1 MISADLRKW
10 LFPEGVNIEKAKL
23 VRTSLGLYVH
33 LFLSLLHLF
42 DFHFKCHLVPCWQSM
57 EIYLSFLL
65 VQFSVRLSQKPT
77 TFLILQTV
85 ACHFLYAIFLY
96 KHSHTLVFQH
106 KAKDWEDNSILSV
119 WVKKMK
125 WHQKHLYTVLVLN
138 REQSAS
144 PLRGNTASSFF
155 ILSVH

>member
-23 VRTSLGLYVH
+23 VPTSLGLHVH

-65 VQFSVRLSQKPT
+65 VQFSVRLGQKPT

-106 KAKDWEDNSILSV
+106 KAKDCEDNSILSV
-119 WVKKMK
+119 WVKKMNIK
-125 WHQKHLYTVLVLN
+125 SIFILSWYW

-144 PLRGNTASSFF
+144 PLRENTASSLL